1 MPRLRRQRAISL
13 GGSPVVGGRWDDA
26 RLAQEL
32 RVVTLRDGSG
42 WHAGVMVGRR
52 EVGRLAHVPGVDAGG
67 DWLWAVRFGA
77 TGYAVSREEALSA
90 LHRAWS
96 RAK

>member
-1 MPRLRRQRAISL
+1 MSRRAARYRVVIVGNGMA
-13 GGSPVVGGRWDDA
+13 GS
-26 RLAQEL
+26 RLADEL
-32 RVVTLRDGSG
+32 RVVPLRDGSG

-77 TGYAVSREEALSA
+77 TGYAVSREDALQALVRARSA
-90 LHRAWS
+90 R
-96 RAK
+96 

>member
-1 MPRLRRQRAISL
+1 MPRLRRLRAISL
-13 GGSPVVGGRWDDA
+13 GGSPAVGGRWDDA
-26 RLAQEL
+26 RLAGEL
-32 RVVTLRDGSG
+32 RVVPLRDGSG

-52 EVGRLAHVPGVDAGG
+52 EVGRLAHVPGIDAGG

-77 TGYAVSREEALSA
+77 TGYAASQEEAFSA
-90 LHRAWS
+90 LQRAWS

>member
-1 MPRLRRQRAISL
+1 MPRLRRRRAISL
-13 GGSPVVGGRWDDA
+13 GGSPAVGGRWDYA
-26 RLAQEL
+26 RLADEL
-32 RVVTLRDGSG
+32 RVVPLRDGSG

-52 EVGRLAHVPGVDAGG
+52 EVGRSAHVPGVDAGG

-90 LHRAWS
+90 LQRAWS

>member
-13 GGSPVVGGRWDDA
+13 GGSPVVGGRWKDA
-26 RLAQEL
+26 RLADEL
-32 RVVTLRDGSG
+32 RVVPLSDGSG

-52 EVGRLAHVPGVDAGG
+52 EVGRLAHVLGVDAGG

-77 TGYAVSREEALSA
+77 TGYAVSCEEAFSA
-90 LHRAWS
+90 LQRAWS